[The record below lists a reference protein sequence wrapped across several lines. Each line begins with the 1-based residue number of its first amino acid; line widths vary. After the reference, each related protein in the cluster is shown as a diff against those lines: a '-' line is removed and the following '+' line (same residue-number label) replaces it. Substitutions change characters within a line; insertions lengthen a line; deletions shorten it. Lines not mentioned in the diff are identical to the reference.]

1 MRGLCL
7 CSSSVLPEIIFIP
20 QGSLDVFVLVGEVV
34 LPSGAEADVPAPK
47 ASRERF
53 RGLVVFRA
61 ELAVLA
67 RIGVL
72 SSHVCLVLSY
82 PDGAAHRTGPP
93 YRASLANICKIT
105 RARNCCPPRAAD
117 APKRPV
123 PLSPKGGLDVLVLVR
138 AAITASVSLCN
149 QVALLSYDLC
159 TGSERHSGTKPPP
172 PQAHQEWDWMS
183 FTRIKTRS
191 NKRIK
196 TRSNKR
202 TKTRSNTRTNTR
214 TKKEW
219 KWKRRTKG
227 DW

>member
-7 CSSSVLPEIIFIP
+7 CSSSVLPEIVFLP

-34 LPSGAEADVPAPK
+34 LPSGAEADVPAPE
-47 ASRERF
+47 SPCERF

-72 SSHVCLVLSY
+72 SFHVSLVLSY
-82 PDGAAHRTGPP
+82 QDGAASHRSPSW
-93 YRASLANICKIT
+93 ASLANICKIT
-105 RARNCCPPRAAD
+105 RARNCSPPRAAE

-172 PQAHQEWDWMS
+172 PTASQEWDWMS

-191 NKRIK
+191 NKR
-196 TRSNKR
+196 TNARSNKR
-202 TKTRSNTRTNTR
+202 INTRSNTR